1 MNRPTIAELIVA
13 IEPEMREL
21 IRLREEIRGMR
32 FRASPP
38 TPSVHELIAA
48 TPLTI
53 KQESDGL
60 WWARIALV
68 NPTDGTGAL
77 GTGVGGCATD
87 VEAFKLAVS
96 HLATLLAREWERDE
110 EEE

>member
-32 FRASPP
+32 FRSNPP
-38 TPSVHELIAA
+38 TPSVHKLIAA

-68 NPTDGTGAL
+68 NPTDGKGAL
-77 GTGVGGCATD
+77 GTGVGPCSTD

-96 HLATLLAREWERDE
+96 HLASLLAREWEGEDDE
-110 EEE
+110 